1 MLVCYLTKEEA
12 KFYQI
17 KGDKIS
23 EISPGAFKLTKYLQ
37 KRVLII
43 SRELLFYTRR
53 SYPPIPLKK
62 LKDALKVEVQDF
74 FPLPRVS
81 YTFKIFEATEKF
93 TLVDIWAWSKDEEER
108 IEKTF
113 PFQYVIPEDLLLVE
127 KGDTALKIY
136 KQRDIYHLIAYVKG
150 KFLGSLSV
158 AELTQKDVELFLTGL
173 MPYSQDIKKIIIYG
187 DTLKDFSPDKTILR
201 YPERPYPVSL
211 EGLSKINLKEFKVKR
226 ALPLKI
232 DPFLRLPIYLLLGYG
247 VYLYATS
254 QNYEKAIK
262 DLKTKISKLDREL
275 AYFENRTAPAKDYS
289 ALISALNNKTSQA
302 VSGLTVLN
310 ELAKTLPIGCTVNRI
325 VLNEKRLELALTFE
339 DPVEVI
345 ELLERSN
352 MVKSL
357 KLEGPPIKKTGT
369 KLYDFRL
376 TIELKPYD

>member
-1 MLVCYLTKEEA
+1 MLVCYLTKDEA

-23 EISPGAFKLTKYLQ
+23 EISPASFKLTKYLQ
-37 KRVLII
+37 KRVLVI

-74 FPLPRVS
+74 FPLPKVS

-93 TLVDIWAWSKDEEER
+93 TLVDIWAWSKDEEAR
-108 IEKTF
+108 VEKTF
-113 PFQYVIPEDLLLVE
+113 PFQYVIPEDLLLVDE
-127 KGDTALKIY
+127 DTALKIY
-136 KQRDIYHLIAYVKG
+136 KQRNIYHLIAYVKG
-150 KFLGSLSV
+150 RFLGSLSV

-187 DTLKDFSPDKTILR
+187 DILKDFSPDKTILR
-201 YPERPYPVSL
+201 YLEKPYPLSL
-211 EGLSKINLKEFKVKR
+211 EGLSKINLKEFKVRR
-226 ALPLKI
+226 ALPIKI
-232 DPFLRLPIYLLLGYG
+232 DPLLRLPVYLFLGYG
-247 VYLYATS
+247 VYLYATL

-262 DLKTKISKLDREL
+262 DLKKEISKLDREL

-325 VLNEKRLELALTFE
+325 VLNEKKLELALTFE

-352 MVKSL
+352 MVKSV

-376 TIELKPYD
+376 TVELKPYD

>member
-1 MLVCYLTKEEA
+1 MLVCYLTKDEA

-37 KRVLII
+37 KRVLVI

-74 FPLPRVS
+74 FPLPKAS

-93 TLVDIWAWSKDEEER
+93 TLVDLWAWSKDEEER
-108 IEKTF
+108 VEKIF
-113 PFQYVIPEDLLLVE
+113 PFQYVIPEDLLLVDE
-127 KGDTALKIY
+127 DTALKIY
-136 KQRDIYHLIAYVKG
+136 KQRNIYHLIAYVKG

-158 AELTQKDVELFLTGL
+158 ADLTQKDVELFLTGL
-173 MPYSQDIKKIIIYG
+173 MPYSREIKKILIYG
-187 DTLKDFSPDKTILR
+187 DMLKDFSQDKTILR
-201 YPERPYPVSL
+201 YSERLYPVSL
-211 EGLSKINLKEFKVKR
+211 EGLSKINLKEFKVR
-226 ALPLKI
+226 RVLPLKI
-232 DPFLRLPIYLLLGYG
+232 APLLRLPIYLLLGYG
-247 VYLYATS
+247 VYLYATL

-262 DLKTKISKLDREL
+262 ELKTKISKLDREL
-275 AYFENRTAPAKDYS
+275 AYFEDRTAPSKDYS
-289 ALISALNNKTSQA
+289 ALISALNNKTSQV

-310 ELAKTLPIGCTVNRI
+310 ELAKTLPIGCTVNRL

-352 MVKSL
+352 MVKSV
-357 KLEGPPIKKTGT
+357 KLEGPPIKKTGA

>member
-1 MLVCYLTKEEA
+1 MLVCYLTKDEA

-37 KRVLII
+37 KRVLVI

-74 FPLPRVS
+74 FPLPKAS

-93 TLVDIWAWSKDEEER
+93 TLFDLWAWSKDEEER
-108 IEKTF
+108 VEKIF
-113 PFQYVIPEDLLLVE
+113 PFQYVIPEDLLLVDE
-127 KGDTALKIY
+127 DTALKIY
-136 KQRDIYHLIAYVKG
+136 KQRNIYHLIAYVKG

-158 AELTQKDVELFLTGL
+158 ADLTQKDVELFLTGL
-173 MPYSQDIKKIIIYG
+173 MPYSREIKKILIYG
-187 DTLKDFSPDKTILR
+187 DMLKDFSQDKTILR
-201 YPERPYPVSL
+201 YSERLYPVSL
-211 EGLSKINLKEFKVKR
+211 EGLSKINLKEFKVR
-226 ALPLKI
+226 RVLPLKI
-232 DPFLRLPIYLLLGYG
+232 APLLRLPIYLLLGYG
-247 VYLYATS
+247 VYLYATL

-262 DLKTKISKLDREL
+262 ELKTKISKLDREL
-275 AYFENRTAPAKDYS
+275 AYFENRTAPSKDHS
-289 ALISALNNKTSQA
+289 ALISALNNKTSQV

-310 ELAKTLPIGCTVNRI
+310 ELAKTLPIGCTVNRL

-339 DPVEVI
+339 DPVVVI

-352 MVKSL
+352 MVKSV

-376 TIELKPYD
+376 TIELKTL

>member
-1 MLVCYLTKEEA
+1 MLVCYLTKDEA

-37 KRVLII
+37 KRVLVI

-74 FPLPRVS
+74 FPLPKAS

-93 TLVDIWAWSKDEEER
+93 TLVDLWAWSKDEEER
-108 IEKTF
+108 VEKMF
-113 PFQYVIPEDLLLVE
+113 PFQYVIPEDLLLIE
-127 KGDTALKIY
+127 DTALKIY
-136 KQRDIYHLIAYVKG
+136 KQRNIYHLIAYVKG

-173 MPYSQDIKKIIIYG
+173 RPYSREIKKILIYG
-187 DTLKDFSPDKTILR
+187 DMLKDFSQDKTILR
-201 YPERPYPVSL
+201 YSERLYPVSL
-211 EGLSKINLKEFKVKR
+211 EGLSKINLKEFKVRR

-232 DPFLRLPIYLLLGYG
+232 APLLRLPIYLLLGYG
-247 VYLYATS
+247 VYLYATL

-262 DLKTKISKLDREL
+262 DLKAKISKLDREL

-289 ALISALNNKTSQA
+289 ALISALNNKTSQV
-302 VSGLTVLN
+302 VSGLAVLN
-310 ELAKTLPIGCTVNRI
+310 ELAKTLPIGCTVNRL

-339 DPVEVI
+339 DPVVVI

-352 MVKSL
+352 MVKSV
-357 KLEGPPIKKTGT
+357 KLEGPPIKKTGA

>member
-1 MLVCYLTKEEA
+1 MLVCYLTKDEA

-37 KRVLII
+37 KRVLVI

-74 FPLPRVS
+74 FPLPKAS

-93 TLVDIWAWSKDEEER
+93 TLVDLWAWSKDEEER
-108 IEKTF
+108 VEKIF

-127 KGDTALKIY
+127 EDTALKIY
-136 KQRDIYHLIAYVKG
+136 KQRNIYHLIAYVKG

-158 AELTQKDVELFLTGL
+158 ADLTQKDVELFLTGL
-173 MPYSQDIKKIIIYG
+173 MPYSREIKKILIYG
-187 DTLKDFSPDKTILR
+187 DMLKDFSQDKTILR
-201 YPERPYPVSL
+201 YSERLYPVSL
-211 EGLSKINLKEFKVKR
+211 EGLSKINLKEFKVR
-226 ALPLKI
+226 RVLPLKI
-232 DPFLRLPIYLLLGYG
+232 APLLRLPIYLLLGYG
-247 VYLYATS
+247 VYLYATL

-262 DLKTKISKLDREL
+262 ELKTKISKLDREL
-275 AYFENRTAPAKDYS
+275 AYFENRTAPSKDYS
-289 ALISALNNKTSQA
+289 ALISALNNKTSQV

-310 ELAKTLPIGCTVNRI
+310 ELAKTLPIGCTVNRL

-345 ELLERSN
+345 EILERSN
-352 MVKSL
+352 MVKSV
-357 KLEGPPIKKTGT
+357 KLEGPPIKKTGA

>member
-1 MLVCYLTKEEA
+1 MLVCYLTKDEA

-23 EISPGAFKLTKYLQ
+23 EISLGAFKLTKYLQ
-37 KRVLII
+37 KRVLVI

-74 FPLPRVS
+74 FPLPKAS

-93 TLVDIWAWSKDEEER
+93 TLVDLWAWSMDEEER
-108 IEKTF
+108 VEKTF
-113 PFQYVIPEDLLLVE
+113 HFQYVIPEDLLLVDE
-127 KGDTALKIY
+127 DTALKIY
-136 KQRDIYHLIAYVKG
+136 KQRNIYHLIAYVKG

-158 AELTQKDVELFLTGL
+158 ADLTQKDVELFLTGL
-173 MPYSQDIKKIIIYG
+173 MPYSREIKKILIYG
-187 DTLKDFSPDKTILR
+187 DMLKDFSQDKTILR
-201 YPERPYPVSL
+201 YSERLYPVSL
-211 EGLSKINLKEFKVKR
+211 EGLSKINLKEFKVRR

-232 DPFLRLPIYLLLGYG
+232 APLLRLPIYLLLGYG
-247 VYLYATS
+247 VYLYATL

-262 DLKTKISKLDREL
+262 ELKTKISKLDREL
-275 AYFENRTAPAKDYS
+275 AYFENRTAPSKDYS

-310 ELAKTLPIGCTVNRI
+310 ELAKTLPIGCTVNRL

-339 DPVEVI
+339 DPVVVI

-352 MVKSL
+352 MVKSV
-357 KLEGPPIKKTGT
+357 KLEGPPIKKTGA

>member
-1 MLVCYLTKEEA
+1 MLVCYLTKDEA

-37 KRVLII
+37 KRVLVI

-74 FPLPRVS
+74 FPLPKAS

-93 TLVDIWAWSKDEEER
+93 TLVDLWAWSKDEEER
-108 IEKTF
+108 VEKIF
-113 PFQYVIPEDLLLVE
+113 PFQYVIPEDLLLVDE
-127 KGDTALKIY
+127 DTALKIY
-136 KQRDIYHLIAYVKG
+136 KQRNIYHLIAYVKG

-158 AELTQKDVELFLTGL
+158 ADLTQKDVELFLTGL
-173 MPYSQDIKKIIIYG
+173 MPYSREIKKILIYG
-187 DTLKDFSPDKTILR
+187 DMLKDFSQDKTILR
-201 YPERPYPVSL
+201 YSERLYPVSL
-211 EGLSKINLKEFKVKR
+211 EGLSKINLKEFKVR
-226 ALPLKI
+226 RVLPLKI
-232 DPFLRLPIYLLLGYG
+232 APLLRLPIYLLLGYG
-247 VYLYATS
+247 VYLYATL

-262 DLKTKISKLDREL
+262 ELKTKISKLDREL
-275 AYFENRTAPAKDYS
+275 AYFENRTAPSKDYS
-289 ALISALNNKTSQA
+289 ALISALNNKTSQV

-310 ELAKTLPIGCTVNRI
+310 ELAKTLPIGCTVNRL

-345 ELLERSN
+345 EILERSN
-352 MVKSL
+352 MVKSV
-357 KLEGPPIKKTGT
+357 KLEGPPIKKTGA

>member
-1 MLVCYLTKEEA
+1 MLVCYLTKDEA

-37 KRVLII
+37 KRVLVI

-74 FPLPRVS
+74 FPLPKAS

-93 TLVDIWAWSKDEEER
+93 TLVDLWAWSKDEEER
-108 IEKTF
+108 VEKIF
-113 PFQYVIPEDLLLVE
+113 PFQYVIPEDLLLVDE
-127 KGDTALKIY
+127 DTALKIY
-136 KQRDIYHLIAYVKG
+136 KQRNIYHLIAYVKG

-158 AELTQKDVELFLTGL
+158 ADLTQKDVELFLTGL
-173 MPYSQDIKKIIIYG
+173 MPYSREIKKILIYG
-187 DTLKDFSPDKTILR
+187 DMLKDFSQDKTILR
-201 YPERPYPVSL
+201 YSERLYPVSL
-211 EGLSKINLKEFKVKR
+211 EGLSKINLKEFKVRR

-232 DPFLRLPIYLLLGYG
+232 APLLRLPIYLLLGYG
-247 VYLYATS
+247 VYLYATL

-262 DLKTKISKLDREL
+262 ELKTKISKLDREL
-275 AYFENRTAPAKDYS
+275 AYFEDRTAPSKDYS
-289 ALISALNNKTSQA
+289 ALISALNNKTSQV

-310 ELAKTLPIGCTVNRI
+310 ELAKTLPIGCTVNRL

-352 MVKSL
+352 MVKSV
-357 KLEGPPIKKTGT
+357 KLEGPPIKKTGA

>member
-1 MLVCYLTKEEA
+1 MLVCYLTKDEA

-37 KRVLII
+37 KRVIVI

-62 LKDALKVEVQDF
+62 LKDALKVESQDF
-74 FPLPRVS
+74 FSLPKVS
-81 YTFKIFEATEKF
+81 YTYKIFEATEKF
-93 TLVDIWAWSKDEEER
+93 TLVDLWAWSKDEEER
-108 IEKTF
+108 VEKMF

-127 KGDTALKIY
+127 EDTALKIY
-136 KQRDIYHLIAYVKG
+136 KQRNIYHLIAYVKG

-173 MPYSQDIKKIIIYG
+173 RPYSQDIKKILIYG
-187 DTLKDFSPDKTILR
+187 DMLKDFSPDKTILR
-201 YPERPYPVSL
+201 YSERLYPVSL
-211 EGLSKINLKEFKVKR
+211 EGLSKINLKEFKVR
-226 ALPLKI
+226 RVLPLKI
-232 DPFLRLPIYLLLGYG
+232 DPLLRLPIYLLLGYG
-247 VYLYATS
+247 VYLNATL

-289 ALISALNNKTSQA
+289 ALISALNNKTSQV

-310 ELAKTLPIGCTVNRI
+310 ELAKTLPIGCTVNRL

-339 DPVEVI
+339 DPVVVI

-352 MVKSL
+352 MVKSV
-357 KLEGPPIKKTGT
+357 KLEGPPIKKTGA

>member
-1 MLVCYLTKEEA
+1 MLVCYLTKDEA

-37 KRVLII
+37 KRVLVI

-74 FPLPRVS
+74 FPLPKAS

-93 TLVDIWAWSKDEEER
+93 TLVDLWAWSKDEEER
-108 IEKTF
+108 VEKMF
-113 PFQYVIPEDLLLVE
+113 PFQYVIPEDLLLIE
-127 KGDTALKIY
+127 DTALKIY
-136 KQRDIYHLIAYVKG
+136 KQRNIYHLIAYVKG

-158 AELTQKDVELFLTGL
+158 AELTHKDVELFLTGL
-173 MPYSQDIKKIIIYG
+173 RPYSQDIKKILIYG
-187 DTLKDFSPDKTILR
+187 DMLKDFSQDKTILR
-201 YPERPYPVSL
+201 YSERLYPVSL
-211 EGLSKINLKEFKVKR
+211 EGLSKINLKEFKVRR

-232 DPFLRLPIYLLLGYG
+232 APLLRLPIYLLLGYG
-247 VYLYATS
+247 VYLYATL

-262 DLKTKISKLDREL
+262 DLKARISKLDREL
-275 AYFENRTAPAKDYS
+275 AYFENRTAPSKDYS
-289 ALISALNNKTSQA
+289 ALISALNNKTSQV
-302 VSGLTVLN
+302 VSGLAVLN
-310 ELAKTLPIGCTVNRI
+310 ELAKTLPIGCTVNRL

-339 DPVEVI
+339 DPVVVI

-352 MVKSL
+352 MVKSV
-357 KLEGPPIKKTGT
+357 KLEGPPIKKTGA

>member
-1 MLVCYLTKEEA
+1 MLVCYLTKDEA

-23 EISPGAFKLTKYLQ
+23 EISLGAFKLTKYLQ
-37 KRVLII
+37 KRVLVI

-74 FPLPRVS
+74 FPLPKAS

-93 TLVDIWAWSKDEEER
+93 TLVDLWAWSMDEEER
-108 IEKTF
+108 VEKTF
-113 PFQYVIPEDLLLVE
+113 PFQYVIPEDLLLVDE
-127 KGDTALKIY
+127 DTALKIY
-136 KQRDIYHLIAYVKG
+136 KQRNIYHLIAYVKG

-158 AELTQKDVELFLTGL
+158 ADLTQKDVELFLTGL
-173 MPYSQDIKKIIIYG
+173 MPYSREIKKILIYG
-187 DTLKDFSPDKTILR
+187 DMLKDFSQDKTILR
-201 YPERPYPVSL
+201 YSERLYPVSL
-211 EGLSKINLKEFKVKR
+211 EGLSKINLKEFKVRR

-232 DPFLRLPIYLLLGYG
+232 APLLRLPIYLLLGYG
-247 VYLYATS
+247 VYLYATL

-262 DLKTKISKLDREL
+262 ELKTKISKLDWEL
-275 AYFENRTAPAKDYS
+275 AYFENRTAPSKDYS

-310 ELAKTLPIGCTVNRI
+310 ELAKTLPIGCTVNRL

-339 DPVEVI
+339 DPVVVI
-345 ELLERSN
+345 EHLERSN
-352 MVKSL
+352 MVKSV
-357 KLEGPPIKKTGT
+357 KLEGPPIKKTGA

>member
-1 MLVCYLTKEEA
+1 MLVCYLTKDEA

-23 EISPGAFKLTKYLQ
+23 EISLGAFKLTKYLQ
-37 KRVLII
+37 KRVLVI

-74 FPLPRVS
+74 FPLPKAS

-93 TLVDIWAWSKDEEER
+93 TLVDLWAWSMDEEER
-108 IEKTF
+108 VEKTF
-113 PFQYVIPEDLLLVE
+113 PFQYVIPEDLLLVDE
-127 KGDTALKIY
+127 DTALKIY
-136 KQRDIYHLIAYVKG
+136 KQRNIYHLIAYVKG

-158 AELTQKDVELFLTGL
+158 ADLTQKDVELFLTGL
-173 MPYSQDIKKIIIYG
+173 MPYSREIKKILIYG
-187 DTLKDFSPDKTILR
+187 DMLKDFSQDKTILR
-201 YPERPYPVSL
+201 YSERLYPVSL
-211 EGLSKINLKEFKVKR
+211 EGLSKINLKEFKVRR

-232 DPFLRLPIYLLLGYG
+232 APLLRLPIYLLLGYG
-247 VYLYATS
+247 VYLYATL

-262 DLKTKISKLDREL
+262 ELKTKISKLDREL
-275 AYFENRTAPAKDYS
+275 AYFENRTAPSKDYS

-310 ELAKTLPIGCTVNRI
+310 ELAKTLPIGCTVNRL

-352 MVKSL
+352 MVKSV
-357 KLEGPPIKKTGT
+357 KLEGPPIKKTGA